1 MDLWIKLLSSFSSHK
16 VQVFICSAGV
26 IPLLTILLVVYM
38 IADPLQSKPV
48 HL

>member
-1 MDLWIKLLSSFSSHK
+1 MDKAVKVLLVPIKLS
-16 VQVFICSAGV
+16 FICSAGV
-26 IPLLTILLVVYM
+26 IPLLTILLVVNM